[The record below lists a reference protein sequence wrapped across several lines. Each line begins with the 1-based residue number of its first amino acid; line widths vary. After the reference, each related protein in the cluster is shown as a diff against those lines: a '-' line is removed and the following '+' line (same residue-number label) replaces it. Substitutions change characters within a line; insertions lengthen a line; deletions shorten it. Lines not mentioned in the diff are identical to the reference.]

1 MNCCREDKYYAC
13 CGDTPYPAIYF
24 TIYIRRQ
31 YLFYITNII
40 APCIMLSTLITLV
53 FYLPPEA
60 GEKVSLGITV
70 LLSCIVFLL
79 LIAESIPKRS
89 DSVPIISEYSR
100 FQSFAIVKCHK
111 ISKYYVLWLVILLRV
126 ISM

>member
-1 MNCCREDKYYAC
+1 MHPNLTNFILFIHYRDEFYYAC
-13 CGDTPYPAIYF
+13 CGDIPYPSIYF
-24 TIYIRRQ
+24 TIYMRRK

-40 APCIMLSTLITLV
+40 APCIMLSILITLV

-89 DSVPIISEYSR
+89 DSVPIIS
-100 FQSFAIVKCHK
+100 
-111 ISKYYVLWLVILLRV
+111 KYTDHRHVITE
-126 ISM
+126 